1 MTSAKENT
9 SPVAAFRMKGM
20 SVAVYR
26 NQIKGQAVPLF
37 KVSIKKNV
45 FDKGEFKSVSS
56 LGRDDLPVARYL
68 LEQAWLKI
76 IELEAEARKES
87 QNSSDDDSSEE

>member
-9 SPVAAFRMKGM
+9 APVATFRRKGV
-20 SVAVYR
+20 SVAVYS
-26 NQIKGQAVPLF
+26 NEIKGMQVPLY
-37 KVSIKKNV
+37 KVSIKRNY
-45 FDKGEFKSVSS
+45 FEKGEYKSVTS

-76 IELEAEARKES
+76 MDLEQEARKGAE
-87 QNSSDDDSSEE
+87 DDSAEEPSPE